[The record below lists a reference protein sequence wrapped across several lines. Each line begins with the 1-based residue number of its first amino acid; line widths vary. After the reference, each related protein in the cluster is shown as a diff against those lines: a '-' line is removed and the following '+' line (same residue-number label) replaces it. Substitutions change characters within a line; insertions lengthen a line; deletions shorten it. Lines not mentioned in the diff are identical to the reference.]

1 MLGCIL
7 RRYNRPATDIAL
19 KRYSAK
25 KFNLN
30 KTKVY
35 GNRRQIRVATLMKI
49 TDTIG
54 VRNLMFLIMQK
65 N

>member
-1 MLGCIL
+1 M
-7 RRYNRPATDIAL
+7 PATDIAL

-35 GNRRQIRVATLMKI
+35 GNRRQIRVATLIISKYFVGKKDKRFVDI
-49 TDTIG
+49 LTSLLKKKD
-54 VRNLMFLIMQK
+54 K
-65 N
+65 